1 MPPNTTQT
9 QIDGQLLHI
18 EIHQPPTVTDSGL
31 RPLLLLHGWGQNAAA
46 MRSLAEGLAALGHS
60 VHALDLPGFGHSP
73 IPPDSWGVADYA
85 RCVAGYMSQVGLA
98 PANIVGH
105 SFGGRL
111 GIVLAADHPS
121 VVNKLVLAGSAGVL
135 NPPTARDALV
145 KLGKAAFKLPGL
157 SLLQGQAKAIATA
170 QFGSDDLKAAGP
182 LEAIFRKVVVEDLL
196 PRAARIAAPTLLMWG
211 TADTATPLW
220 QGQALAEAIAD
231 SGLVTYAGA
240 THFAYLERLPDFIR
254 VIDTFCKG

>member
-1 MPPNTTQT
+1 MPQMPPYTTQND
-9 QIDGQLLHI
+9 IGGQLLHA
-18 EIHQPPTVTDSGL
+18 EIYDPHQPATDSGW

-46 MRSLAEGLAALGHS
+46 MRSLAEGLAALGHL
-60 VHALDLPGFGHSP
+60 VHALDLPGFGNSP
-73 IPPDSWGVADYA
+73 IPPAAQAEPWGVADYA
-85 RCVAGYMSQVGLA
+85 RCVAGYISQVGLA

-111 GIVLAADHPS
+111 GIVLAADHPAL
-121 VVNKLVLAGSAGVL
+121 VNKLVLAGSAGVL

-182 LEAIFRKVVVEDLL
+182 LEAIFRKVVVEDL
-196 PRAARIAAPTLLMWG
+196 WG

-220 QGQALAEAIAD
+220 QGQALASAIPD

-240 THFAYLERLPDFIR
+240 THFAYLERLPDFVR
-254 VIDTFCKG
+254 VIDTFFKG